1 MSTKTFAMSGMISLG
16 EVETGI
22 LESLELTVP
31 AVLTT
36 AELKLLVK
44 EARARHA
51 LDYHE
56 VITPLMTQALNDIEA
71 LAVE

>member
-1 MSTKTFAMSGMISLG
+1 MSATTFAMSGMISLG

-22 LESLELTVP
+22 LESLDLTVP

-44 EARARHA
+44 EARARLA

-56 VITPLMTQALNDIEA
+56 VITPLMTEALNSIED